1 MCGAKILRKSSGKI
15 RDKIFKY
22 LIERNFGKRILY
34 SSGDFEYFGFLNGF
48 YTGEGENAI

>member
-1 MCGAKILRKSSGKI
+1 MNNAINYGTGKTN
-15 RDKIFKY
+15 
-22 LIERNFGKRILY
+22 ERNFGKRILY